1 VVFVLAFAP
10 IYIKC
15 SSTYLKKPDGF
26 CFGVGKQELKFGA
39 IQTTALFFPRSN
51 VSRDIMRLRT
61 GGTVGL
67 G

>member
-1 VVFVLAFAP
+1 LIQRLRLEQNVDWLLFA
-10 IYIKC
+10 
-15 SSTYLKKPDGF
+15 SNALGF
-26 CFGVGKQELKFGA
+26 CFGVGKQEVKFGA
-39 IQTTALFFPRSN
+39 IQTTALFFSRSN

>member
-1 VVFVLAFAP
+1 MLLGFVL
-10 IYIKC
+10 
-15 SSTYLKKPDGF
+15 L
-26 CFGVGKQELKFGA
+26 VGKQELKFGA
-39 IQTTALFFPRSN
+39 IQTTALFFSRSN